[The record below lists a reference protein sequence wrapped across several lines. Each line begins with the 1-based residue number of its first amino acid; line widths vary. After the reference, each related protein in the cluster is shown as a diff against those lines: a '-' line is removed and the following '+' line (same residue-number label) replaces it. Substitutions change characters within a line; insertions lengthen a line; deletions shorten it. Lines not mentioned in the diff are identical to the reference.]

1 MKKTTKLVGFVA
13 AAALLAASPAFADD
27 LKLGVLL
34 GFTGPLEAMS
44 PPMEAGAKLAISE
57 VNAAGGVAGQQLG
70 EDAADDTCTTADT
83 AVASADKLINTDKV
97 VAIVG
102 GLCSGVTIAAANSV
116 AIPAGVV
123 MISPSATSPAVTT
136 LDDKDLVFR
145 TAPSDAYNGQVLA
158 KLLWTKGIKD
168 IGITYVNTDYGKGLA
183 NSIADAFTADGGKVT
198 ANIAHEEGKADYRA
212 ELGQLAASGT
222 KNLVAV
228 AYAQGSGHTILQ
240 QAIESGDFTTYAG
253 GDGVVDNSLFA
264 GIDTKALEGMVA
276 MKPGSPASPGIAAFE
291 ALAKAGNVDPTSTYV
306 PQAYDA
312 AFILALALEKTGGK
326 KDGLSQAVRD
336 VSTAPGDV
344 ILPGEWAKAVADIKA
359 GKDINYEGASGPAE
373 FDKAGDVS
381 GVVIEM
387 TAKDGKWVEVGPAA
401 P

>member
-1 MKKTTKLVGFVA
+1 MNKLTKLVGFAA
-13 AAALLAASPAFADD
+13 AAALLAAAPAFADD
-27 LKLGVLL
+27 IKIGVLL

-44 PPMEAGAKLAISE
+44 PPMEAGAKLAFSE
-57 VNAAGGVAGQQLG
+57 VNAAGGINGSNITEVTG
-70 EDAADDTCTTADT
+70 DDTCTTADAAVT
-83 AVASADKLINTDKV
+83 AADKLVNTDKV
-97 VAIVG
+97 LAIVG
-102 GLCSGVTIAAANSV
+102 GLCSGVTIAVANSV

-123 MISPSATSPAVTT
+123 MVSPSATSPAITT

-158 KLLWTKGIKD
+158 KILWNKGYKD

-183 NSIADAFTADGGKVT
+183 GAISDAFTADGGKVT

-212 ELGQLAASGT
+212 ELGQIAASGT
-222 KNLVAV
+222 KNLVVV

-240 QAIESGDFTTYAG
+240 QAIESGDFSTYSG

-264 GIDTKALEGMVA
+264 GIDPKALEGMIA
-276 MKPGSPASPGIAAFE
+276 MKPGSPDSPGIAAFA

-312 AFILALALEKTGGK
+312 AFLLALALEKTGGK
-326 KDGLSQAVRD
+326 KDGLSQALRD
-336 VSTAPGDV
+336 VATAPGDV

-359 GKDINYEGASGPAE
+359 GKDIDYQGASGPVE
-373 FDKAGDVS
+373 FDKAGDVA
-381 GVVIEM
+381 GVVIQM
-387 TAKDGKWVEVGPAA
+387 VAKNGAWSEVGPAA

>member
-1 MKKTTKLVGFVA
+1 MNKTTKLLGLA
-13 AAALLAASPAFADD
+13 AAASLLAIPAFADD
-27 LKLGVLL
+27 LKIGVLL

-57 VNAAGGVAGQQLG
+57 VNAAGGIDGNNLV
-70 EDAADDTCTTADT
+70 EVSADDTCTTADT
-83 AVASADKLINTDKV
+83 AVASADKLVNTDKV
-97 VAIVG
+97 LAIVG

-116 AIPAGVV
+116 AIPAGIV
-123 MISPSATSPAVTT
+123 MVSPSATSPALTT

-158 KLLWTKGIKD
+158 KILWDKGLKD

-183 NSIADAFTADGGKVT
+183 NAIADSFTADGGKVT

-212 ELGQLAASGT
+212 ELGQLSASGT
-222 KNLVAV
+222 KNLVVV

-253 GDGVVDNSLFA
+253 GDGVVDNSLFQ
-264 GIDTKALEGMVA
+264 GLDPSALEGMTA
-276 MKPGSPASPGIAAFE
+276 MKPGSPASPGIAAFA

-312 AFILALALEKTGGK
+312 AFLLALALEKTGGK
-326 KDGLSQAVRD
+326 KDGLSQALRD
-336 VSTAPGDV
+336 VATAPGDV

-359 GKDINYEGASGPAE
+359 GKDINYEGASGPVE
-373 FDKAGDVS
+373 FDKAGDVA
-381 GVVIEM
+381 GVVIQM
-387 TAKDGKWVEVGPAA
+387 VAKGGQWAEVGPAN

>member
-1 MKKTTKLVGFVA
+1 MKKTQKLVGFIA
-13 AAALLAASPAFADD
+13 AAALLAAAPAFADD

-44 PPMEAGAKLAISE
+44 PPMEAGVKLALSE

-70 EDAADDTCTTADT
+70 EVAADDTCATADT
-83 AVASADKLINTDKV
+83 AVASADKLVNTEKV
-97 VAIVG
+97 AGIVG

-136 LDDKDLVFR
+136 IDDKDLVFR
-145 TAPSDAYNGQVLA
+145 TATSDAYNGQVLA
-158 KLLWTKGIKD
+158 KLLWTKGLKD

-212 ELGQLAASGT
+212 ELGQLAAAGS
-222 KNLVAV
+222 KNLVVV

-264 GIDTKALEGMVA
+264 GIDPKALEGMVA

-306 PQAYDA
+306 PQSYDA
-312 AFILALALEKTGGK
+312 AFIFALALQKTGGK
-326 KDGLSQAVRD
+326 KDGLSQAIRD
-336 VSTAPGDV
+336 VASAPGDV
-344 ILPGEWAKAVADIKA
+344 ILPGEWQKAVDDLKA
-359 GKDINYEGASGPAE
+359 GKDINYEGASGPVE
-373 FDKAGDVS
+373 FDKAGDVA

-387 TAKDGKWVEVGPAA
+387 TAKNGAWVEVGPAN